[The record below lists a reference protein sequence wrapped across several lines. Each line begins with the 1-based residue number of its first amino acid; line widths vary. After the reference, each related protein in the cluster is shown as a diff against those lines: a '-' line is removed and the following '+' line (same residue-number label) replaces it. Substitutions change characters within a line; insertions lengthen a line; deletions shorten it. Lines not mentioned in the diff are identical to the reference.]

1 MSSRRSRAG
10 GMLCAPVT
18 LMPHTEIR
26 SQLADLLRE
35 TAAIDILGHENADVR
50 EVRAL
55 AYHLITLVA
64 RANALCD
71 TLVNLEPM
79 LLEDEEF
86 SGVREHGDGAQ
97 SLPAIDRAA
106 DLAFIMRME
115 LMHKQRGLENAL
127 SRPRIHLVAECETCQ
142 RRLIEGLS
150 ALDTCLTGSSQ
161 TLSMKGIEASLV
173 ARQAYAK
180 FRTQVAVLPRVEAD
194 QESLRRGLRAAGTLI
209 AILVGSDAY
218 PQFRIADRHHV
229 SLLQRRILAFLAEPT
244 SVSAGV
250 DLYRDFKAF
259 VELMAVIN
267 QRQDL
272 RQHDL
277 VHMRGWLSEI
287 DEDPERI
294 DEPLTRLERY
304 RSHLYGLDTELD
316 RVFEGH
322 TIVDRVS
329 LVALLQG
336 LVNSERAPA
345 RERPTKPEQ
354 DYPIP
359 RSFVTER
366 PLKADRC

>member
-1 MSSRRSRAG
+1 
-10 GMLCAPVT
+10 
-18 LMPHTEIR
+18 MPHTEIR
-26 SQLADLLRE
+26 IKLADLVRE
-35 TAAIDILGHENADVR
+35 TAAIDILGHENADVT
-50 EVRAL
+50 EVRSI
-55 AYHLITLVA
+55 AYHLMTLVA

-71 TLVNLEPM
+71 ALVNVEPP

-86 SGVREHGDGAQ
+86 SEVREHLRKPGGH

-127 SRPRIHLVAECETCQ
+127 NRPRIHLLAECETCQ
-142 RRLIEGLS
+142 RRLTEGLS
-150 ALDTCLTGSSQ
+150 ALETCLTGSNRPP
-161 TLSMKGIEASLV
+161 SMKGIEASLV

-218 PQFRIADRHHV
+218 PQFRVADRHHV
-229 SLLQRRILAFLAEPT
+229 SALQRRILAFLAEPT
-244 SVSAGV
+244 SLGAGI
-250 DLYRDFKAF
+250 DLYQDFKAF
-259 VELMAVIN
+259 VELLALIN
-267 QRQDL
+267 RRQDL

-277 VHMRGWLSEI
+277 VHLRGWLTEI
-287 DEDPERI
+287 DAEPERV
-294 DEPLTRLERY
+294 DEPLARLERY

-322 TIVDRVS
+322 TIVDRMS
-329 LVALLQG
+329 LVGLLEG
-336 LVNSERAPA
+336 LVNTERAPPG
-345 RERPTKPEQ
+345 ERPTKPEHG
-354 DYPIP
+354 YPSP
-359 RSFVTER
+359 RSFVSER

>member
-1 MSSRRSRAG
+1 
-10 GMLCAPVT
+10 
-18 LMPHTEIR
+18 MPHTEIR
-26 SQLADLLRE
+26 SKLADLLRE

-50 EVRAL
+50 EVRTL

-71 TLVNLEPM
+71 ALVNVEPM
-79 LLEDEEF
+79 LFEEEEF
-86 SGVREHGDGAQ
+86 SEVREHADRPAR
-97 SLPAIDRAA
+97 SLPPTDRAA

-127 SRPRIHLVAECETCQ
+127 SRPRIHLLAECETCQ
-142 RRLIEGLS
+142 RRLTEGLS

-161 TLSMKGIEASLV
+161 PPSMRGIEASLV

-244 SVSAGV
+244 SVNAGI
-250 DLYRDFKAF
+250 DLYQDFKAF
-259 VELMAVIN
+259 VELLALIN
-267 QRQDL
+267 RRQDL

-287 DEDPERI
+287 DEEPDRI

-304 RSHLYGLDTELD
+304 RSHLYGLDSELD

-329 LVALLQG
+329 LVALLQS
-336 LVNSERAPA
+336 LINSERAPPG
-345 RERPTKPEQ
+345 ERPTKPEQ
-354 DYPIP
+354 DYPAP
-359 RSFVTER
+359 RSFLTER